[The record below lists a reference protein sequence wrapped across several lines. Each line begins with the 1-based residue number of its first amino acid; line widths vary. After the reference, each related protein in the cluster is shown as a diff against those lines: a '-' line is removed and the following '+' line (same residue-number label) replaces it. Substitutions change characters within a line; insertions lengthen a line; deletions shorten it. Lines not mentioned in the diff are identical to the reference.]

1 MQPASHACAWTARL
15 PPQPRLSAQR
25 GLNHLSHTPPPP
37 THIRPETGVCVW
49 VGVWNALESLIST
62 VGGSGGVVTFTARD
76 SALGVPLNGYE
87 PKES

>member
-1 MQPASHACAWTARL
+1 MRSDGALATSATALCAARTE
-15 PPQPRLSAQR
+15 PP
-25 GLNHLSHTPPPP
+25 LSHPPP